1 MRSRIRPAAALAVLA
16 LLAAVTARGEGA
28 ETGAIRGR
36 VELGVVGARLADV
49 GPIVAYLDAPEEGGR
64 LAFAVPREV
73 PQMRQSGVRFRPELL
88 VVAAGQRVSLPND
101 DAIYHNVFS
110 FSKLNAFDLGLYPQG
125 ESRSVVLRH
134 PGVVRAYCSIHE
146 SMSGTIL
153 VAPSPWHAVADASG
167 AFEIRGVPPGRYRLW
182 VWNDRL
188 PRIARAIRVAPGEV
202 NALVVALGAEEP
214 APATPASA
222 GSP

>member
-1 MRSRIRPAAALAVLA
+1 MRARPHAVLTLALAT
-16 LLAAVTARGEGA
+16 LLASAATGGEPA
-28 ETGAIRGR
+28 QTGVVRGR
-36 VELGVVGARLADV
+36 VVLGVAGASMDDL
-49 GPIVAYLDAPEEGGR
+49 GPIVVTLDAPEEGSR
-64 LAFAVPREV
+64 LDFAVPTAV
-73 PQMRQSGVRFRPELL
+73 PEMRQSGVRFRPRLL
-88 VVAAGQRVSLPND
+88 VVTVGQRVALPND

-110 FSKLNAFDLGLYPQG
+110 FSKPNDFDLGLYPQG

-134 PGVVRAYCSIHE
+134 PGVVRTYCSIHE

-188 PRIARAIRVAPGEV
+188 PRVVRRIRVDAGLV
-202 NALVVALGAEEP
+202 ASLVVAVGAEQEA
-214 APATPASA
+214 APA
-222 GSP
+222 SPERP